1 MIVNSSLHGVPLLLL
16 ANKQDLEVSRLIKLR
31 GAGVAQLV
39 ELWTEKV
46 GSGSIPRY
54 MVWQGIFLPESAF
67 GADSFAAFMQPP
79 CARSLASM
87 SVRSLKIPDAGSHAI
102 AWTHKNTGRDG

>member
-16 ANKQDLEVSRLIKLR
+16 ANKQDLEVSHFVKLC

-46 GSGSIPRY
+46 GPGSIPWCGEGFFSQSQLSVLTPLRCSCSPH
-54 MVWQGIFLPESAF
+54 VQ
-67 GADSFAAFMQPP
+67 SF
-79 CARSLASM
+79 ASM

-102 AWTHKNTGRDG
+102 AWTHKNTGRNG